1 MGESQI
7 EFYDTIS
14 EIPLKGGN
22 TMGCCGKPKKE
33 EEKKPCCREEE
44 KDKCSEEE

>member
-22 TMGCCGKPKKE
+22 TMGCCGKPEK
-33 EEKKPCCREEE
+33 EEKKPCCGEEE